1 MLVELLR
8 PAGAELARRWLACLL
23 LAPEGERRAIVEAV
37 EARVAEQY
45 GPAAD
50 EGQAD
55 NAQSSDPQPGDPPP
69 GDTQPGDARPEGAPA
84 DAEREVNVVSP
95 PVQREGYVEQVVTTY
110 AKAPPTPR
118 KANPAK
124 PATQASP
131 RAKGA

>member
-69 GDTQPGDARPEGAPA
+69 GDTQPGDAR
-84 DAEREVNVVSP
+84 
-95 PVQREGYVEQVVTTY
+95 REGYVEQVVTTY

>member
-37 EARVAEQY
+37 EARMAEQY
-45 GPAAD
+45 GPAAE

-55 NAQSSDPQPGDPPP
+55 T
-69 GDTQPGDARPEGAPA
+69 TQADDAPA
-84 DAEREVNVVSP
+84 DAEREVNVVGP

-110 AKAPPTPR
+110 TKAPPTPR
-118 KANPAK
+118 KAGPATPAK
-124 PATQASP
+124 QASP